1 MAQQATDNDSESWNP
16 ALRPENNNSPVAMSS
31 IQSGLSDPIAADEP
45 KDKSPDDVISPQSE
59 DFSAWDISDEVDGIQ
74 PQYTS
79 LDVLVNNASPVVNQA
94 VCLDTDSVNKTS
106 QVPDETIEAVHTTIA
121 PSIENADTVLN
132 PTLPETQPAQ
142 PVQTE
147 APSVQSGADAG
158 NSFPITIDGP
168 ASVQT
173 ETSDTAVPT
182 VAPEQETT
190 LESTFVRETTPSTEE
205 QTTAPEPTLDT
216 FKHEYTTQSSP
227 TEELLPQTDERDAD
241 SEDPWTTFERDLSNT
256 LPSTEEATPLGE
268 NSHTIPEFASTST
281 QVQDS
286 DEPKFVEEA
295 VCPSSEETAFTGASF
310 DEESTGV
317 FNSTGKTIASTE
329 NEQLDPVC
337 RSINVE
343 SENIDS
349 QPAVAETFAPTN
361 DAHLD
366 PAAADVDTT
375 TQDQPFWTSEP
386 SGEVDSDEDNFFNQL
401 NSQTK
406 PIFAPPEA
414 ESRFEEGVPL
424 LDESTPAS
432 PQHPLEQ
439 EKSIDNVFSNDED
452 DADGFFSSAP
462 RPEVKND
469 DEDFFGSISKEE
481 AEEQPVVHL
490 ARKSTSQVL
499 ESAGFALDSPVS
511 DASAAA
517 QFDAALKAASL
528 EPQTTAD
535 PSEEELAARWEAE
548 LGDSPDDDLAARW
561 EAALD
566 DDDILLETEADQSV
580 SAQEHIHQ
588 TPVQPTD
595 SDLSAGLNSPFQTP
609 QAFSQP
615 RPVSNI
621 YTPHQPSTGDL
632 LQGAPLPGTAP
643 PASGAMSSYFS
654 QPPQNPVATRGESFA
669 ERSKQ
674 GYKSPYDLPDD
685 ISRPRKPVVTH
696 KPVPPT
702 VTSMPPPPPPG
713 ASGVPIPAAAVFPPP
728 AAPPSAV
735 AAPPAPKNFYEELPL
750 APPRSRPASS
760 GRYTPNP
767 QAAPTMTGSS
777 LPPPQVQYAP
787 VAPPAAQ
794 PVALPIQSTLQ
805 PPEQLDPY
813 ASLASSAPA
822 GPPAVARYS
831 PQPPGLQAPSKPPS
845 IPRYS
850 PAPPPTSSVRTRYA
864 SLPLNVPGQNLP
876 FQPRTSSPLAH
887 HEKVSYQPDQSHKA
901 PSLEPAINLS
911 PPRGQGTGFGQIP
924 PSAPQYLN
932 GPASLP
938 RRESAGSPVQQSP
951 PQSRYAPQEYLNE
964 FAQRLAPAPESAPPA
979 PGTNVYTSP
988 PPSDNQIG
996 PLRRSQTQSPARD
1009 LTSPRSYGQNIDT
1022 LQRPASVQVSGSPTK
1037 TVNPYAPAQAVS
1049 QTRAPTQHLEFIAP
1063 NDGQEHDPLERWK
1076 GAPIFKFGFGGS
1088 VVSCFPRHIPRYSA
1102 GQVAPMIQP
1111 TLGEPKISQL
1121 GEWLPSGDSIVQH
1134 PGPLKAK
1141 SKKKELIAWLSS
1153 KIAAFENSDLPSYEQ
1168 VQSDT
1173 HKRQEEKTLLWKVV
1187 KLLVEND
1194 GNLESSPEIQKSLR
1208 QIMFPNLPNPDA
1220 DGSYTSS
1227 LTASSGFA
1235 PSKMPSQPDAVDAQ
1249 WLEELRLH
1257 LICGDREK
1265 AVWSA
1270 VDRRLW
1276 GHAMIISSTMDRS
1289 ISKQVAQEFVRR
1301 EVRSKSANT
1310 ESLAALYEIFA
1321 GNIEESI
1328 DELVPPS
1335 ARAGLQLI
1343 SKADGQGSTKNA
1355 LEGLDKWRDTLGLV
1369 LSNRSSEDHQALY
1382 SLGHLLTSYGRT
1394 EAAHVCYIFS
1404 RAPVFGGPDDPKAN
1418 IALLGADHQRCPSSL
1433 MDEDAIL
1440 LTEAYEYATSVL
1452 ANSPTAHLPHLLAF
1466 KILNARCLVDQ
1477 GRNLEAQGYC
1487 DAVATALKATT
1498 RPSPYYHQHL
1508 FAEVE
1513 ELSARLRQTTSDSGS
1528 WISRPSMEKVSGSMW
1543 ARFNSFVVGDDSD
1556 AASTGSG
1563 KGGEHAEFGPF
1574 ANVAGTPT
1582 ISRSPS
1588 VSDIYGSYPG
1598 AAAGAQPIPTS
1609 GASKY
1614 HPSSQYAPN
1623 GSPEQFKG
1631 RSSMDSQRSASY
1643 FPPVGQRRSSQE
1655 LSPSIDQQMSYGA
1668 PVYGSPNVGGYQ
1680 PTPPQ
1685 SSYVPLAP
1693 VEEAMSPAEV
1703 PPAAQPMVN
1712 GLFYQPPG
1720 QAATSSE
1727 SPYYQG
1733 PPGMPAGMP
1742 AGIPDSESP
1751 YAPPVASSSYE
1762 PVSYEPVTAGADMGY
1777 VAQEEDLQPKKQSI
1791 MDDDDDDLAA
1801 RAAAIQ
1807 KAENDRKA
1815 NEAFA
1820 KAAEEDAKK
1829 DAQQSG
1835 KKGWFGGWF
1844 GGAKKEEN
1852 NSGGGPIRA
1861 KLGEESSF
1869 YYDKDLKKW
1878 VNKKDP
1884 GSSAPVHATLPLPE
1898 DPLPPVGLRARA
1910 ACHQTVHLRCPQCR
1924 RPQSSS
1930 NTAPPFLSSSPGFS
1944 GLASRSVSTGAAMPT
1959 PPGSSS
1965 GPPPRP
1971 SSSLTHASSIDDLI
1985 GAPQARKGNT
1995 VRGKKK
2001 GRYVDV
2007 MAQ

>member
-1 MAQQATDNDSESWNP
+1 MAHQATENDSESWNP
-16 ALRPENNNSPVAMSS
+16 ALRPEKNNSPVTMSS
-31 IQSGLSDPIAADEP
+31 TQSAVSDPIAAER
-45 KDKSPDDVISPQSE
+45 KDKSLDEVISPQSE
-59 DFSAWDISDEVDGIQ
+59 DFSAWDMSDEVDAIP
-74 PQYTS
+74 PQHTS
-79 LDVLVNNASPVVNQA
+79 LDEVVNNAPPVVDQA
-94 VCLDTDSVNKTS
+94 ACLDTDSAEETS
-106 QVPDETIEAVHTTIA
+106 RVPDATIETAHTTVA
-121 PSIENADTVLN
+121 PSIQSADAVLN
-132 PTLPETQPAQ
+132 PTLPETQPAEPGQ
-142 PVQTE
+142 AE
-147 APSVQSGADAG
+147 APSVQSG
-158 NSFPITIDGP
+158 PTTIDGGP
-168 ASVQT
+168 SVQT
-173 ETSDTAVPT
+173 KTPETA
-182 VAPEQETT
+182 EQENTP
-190 LESTFVRETTPSTEE
+190 ESTFVTETTPSREE
-205 QTTAPEPTLDT
+205 QSAVPESTLDA
-216 FKHEYTTQSSP
+216 FKHEYTTQSTTS
-227 TEELLPQTDERDAD
+227 EELFPQADEGNAD
-241 SEDPWTTFERDLSNT
+241 SEDPWATFEKDLGNT
-256 LPSTEEATPLGE
+256 LPSTEQAIPLSK
-268 NSHTIPEFASTST
+268 NFHTIPEVASTST
-281 QVQDS
+281 QIQDS
-286 DEPKFVEEA
+286 DAPKVAEEA
-295 VCPSSEETAFTGASF
+295 ARPLPEETAFTGA
-310 DEESTGV
+310 GV
-317 FNSTGKTIASTE
+317 FNSTENAIAPTE
-329 NEQLDPVC
+329 NEQLNVVS
-337 RSINVE
+337 RSTQVE
-343 SENIDS
+343 SENTDS
-349 QPAVAETFAPTN
+349 PPPVAEAFAPAN

-375 TQDQPFWTSEP
+375 HDQPFWKNEP
-386 SGEVDSDEDNFFNQL
+386 SGEVESDDGFFNQL

-424 LDESTPAS
+424 MDESTPAS
-432 PQHPLEQ
+432 PQQPLEQ
-439 EKSIDNVFSNDED
+439 GKSIDKVFSNDD
-452 DADGFFSSAP
+452 DDVDCFFSSASK
-462 RPEVKND
+462 PEAKND
-469 DEDFFGSISKEE
+469 NEDFFGSISKEE

-490 ARKSTSQVL
+490 ERKSTSQVL
-499 ESAGFALDSPVS
+499 ESARFALDSPVS

-517 QFDAALKAASL
+517 QFDDALKAASL
-528 EPQTTAD
+528 GPQTTTD

-566 DDDILLETEADQSV
+566 DDDILLETEAAQSV
-580 SAQEHIHQ
+580 SAQGHIHQ
-588 TPVQPTD
+588 TPVQ
-595 SDLSAGLNSPFQTP
+595 SINNGLSASLNSPFQTP
-609 QAFSQP
+609 QASSQP
-615 RPVSNI
+615 ITVPNI

-632 LQGAPLPGTAP
+632 LQGVPLPGTAP
-643 PASGAMSSYFS
+643 PATGAISSYFS
-654 QPPQNPVATRGESFA
+654 QPPQNPAATRGESFA
-669 ERSKQ
+669 EQSKQ

-685 ISRPRKPVVTH
+685 ISRPRKPVVTQ

-702 VTSMPPPPPPG
+702 VTSMPPPPPPV
-713 ASGVPIPAAAVFPPP
+713 ASAPGFPPP
-728 AAPPSAV
+728 AAPTSAV
-735 AAPPAPKNFYEELPL
+735 VAPPAPKNFYEELPP

-777 LPPPQVQYAP
+777 LPPQAQYAA
-787 VAPPAAQ
+787 APPAAQ
-794 PVALPIQSTLQ
+794 PITLPIQSTLQ
-805 PPEQLDPY
+805 PPDQLDPY

-845 IPRYS
+845 LQRYS
-850 PAPPPTSSVRTRYA
+850 PAPPPTSSTRNRYA
-864 SLPLNVPGQNLP
+864 SQPLNVPGQNLP

-887 HEKVSYQPDQSHKA
+887 HEKVSYQPDQSHKP

-911 PPRGQGTGFGQIP
+911 PPRGQRGGFGQIT
-924 PSAPQYLN
+924 PSGPQNVN
-932 GPASLP
+932 GPATVP
-938 RRESAGSPVQQSP
+938 RRESAGSPVQPSP
-951 PQSRYAPQEYLNE
+951 PQSRYAPQEYINE
-964 FAQRLAPAPESAPPA
+964 FAQRLAPAPESAPAPA
-979 PGTNVYTSP
+979 TNVYMSP
-988 PPSDNQIG
+988 PPNDIQMG

-1037 TVNPYAPAQAVS
+1037 TVNPYAPVQAVS
-1049 QTRAPTQHLEFIAP
+1049 QTRAPTQHLEFITP

-1088 VVSCFPRHIPRYSA
+1088 VVSCFPRHVPRYSA

-1121 GEWLPSGDSIVQH
+1121 SEWLPSADSIVQH

-1141 SKKKELIAWLSS
+1141 SKKKDLVAWLSS

-1168 VQSDT
+1168 VLSDT
-1173 HKRQEEKTLLWKVV
+1173 NKRREEKTLLWKVV

-1208 QIMFPNLPNPDA
+1208 QIIFPNLPNPDA
-1220 DGSYTSS
+1220 DGSYTSG
-1227 LTASSGFA
+1227 LAASGGFA
-1235 PSKMPSQPDAVDAQ
+1235 PSVMPSQPDAVDER
-1249 WLEELRLH
+1249 WLEELRLY

-1310 ESLAALYEIFA
+1310 DSLAALYEIFA

-1343 SKADGQGSTKNA
+1343 SKADGQESTKNA

-1369 LSNRSSEDHQALY
+1369 LSNRSSEDHQALF

-1404 RAPVFGGPDDPKAN
+1404 RAAVFGGPDDPNAN

-1433 MDEDAIL
+1433 MDQDAIL
-1440 LTEAYEYATSVL
+1440 LTEAYEFATSVL
-1452 ANSPTAHLPHLLAF
+1452 GNSPTAHMPHLLAF
-1466 KILNARCLVDQ
+1466 KILNARCLVDN

-1487 DAVATALKATT
+1487 DAVAAALKATT

-1508 FAEVE
+1508 FAEVD
-1513 ELSARLRQTTSDSGS
+1513 ELSARLRQTASDNGS

-1563 KGGEHAEFGPF
+1563 KGGENAEFGPF

-1582 ISRSPS
+1582 ISRPPS
-1588 VSDIYGSYPG
+1588 VSDMYGSYPG
-1598 AAAGAQPIPTS
+1598 AATGAQPIPI

-1655 LSPSIDQQMSYGA
+1655 LSPSIDQHMSYAA
-1668 PVYGSPNVGGYQ
+1668 PMYGSPNAGGYQ
-1680 PTPPQ
+1680 QTPPQ

-1693 VEEAMSPAEV
+1693 VEEALSPAE

-1720 QAATSSE
+1720 QVAASSE

-1733 PPGMPAGMP
+1733 PPGMPAGL
-1742 AGIPDSESP
+1742 PDSESP
-1751 YAPPVASSSYE
+1751 YAPPVPSSSYE
-1762 PVSYEPVTAGADMGY
+1762 PVSYEPVAADVDTGY
-1777 VAQEEDLQPKKQSI
+1777 VAQEEDLPPTAEQPKKKSI

-1829 DAQQSG
+1829 DAQQPA

-1852 NSGGGPIRA
+1852 SSGGGPIRA

-1878 VNKKDP
+1878 INKKDP
-1884 GSSAPVHATLPLPE
+1884 GSSAPVQAT
-1898 DPLPPVGLRARA
+1898 PPPPRVSAPPSRTASSGSMPPNGASPMPPMPVSA
-1910 ACHQTVHLRCPQCR
+1910 S

-1930 NTAPPFLSSSPGFS
+1930 AAAPPLLSFSPGFS
-1944 GLASRSVSTGAAMPT
+1944 GIAPRAVSTGAAMPT